1 METHKFNQKRTIVP
15 NQLGPTQNSVITPK
29 DRPAD
34 QAQTASSTQ
43 PPTHNAGP
51 AVRHPAPPLEKNP
64 TCKNGADLGWTKA
77 ANSLSTNKRAVFYHI
92 SSEREGAGARRA
104 TAPHN
109 RCVRRKNE
117 ASNCGLEPITETPNA
132 HDETDPP
139 ACNALL

>member
-51 AVRHPAPPLEKNP
+51 AGRHPAPPLEKNP
-64 TCKNGADLGWTKA
+64 TCKKERTLARQKPPIPYQPIREQYFTTFRPKGKA
-77 ANSLSTNKRAVFYHI
+77 PGPAVQPRPTTDAFD
-92 SSEREGAGARRA
+92 ERKKQA
-104 TAPHN
+104 TA
-109 RCVRRKNE
+109 
-117 ASNCGLEPITETPNA
+117 
-132 HDETDPP
+132 
-139 ACNALL
+139 ALNQ